1 MRQKHTHIAGSVQSF
16 RIQARLVSKNSNLL
30 PGRVR
35 EEVVGP
41 DVFAEHDVIVEVD
54 ELVREAGDLVQVTLD
69 GGRRERR
76 QVALVREDLLN
87 VNNH

>member
-1 MRQKHTHIAGSVQSF
+1 MRQKHTHIAGSAQSF
-16 RIQARLVSKNSNLL
+16 RVQARLVSKKSNLL
-30 PGRVR
+30 AGGVR
-35 EEVVGP
+35 EKVVGP

-54 ELVREAGDLVQVTLD
+54 ELVREAGNLVQVTLD